1 MVTMSDR
8 ILADTF
14 LGERAGWSGAPEA
27 LEEILAAHLAAGR
40 EAWPDAVLTEAAF
53 IRHLA
58 RVLSADAGEEEL
70 RALRGADVYVACAC
84 VGGDEQA
91 MRAFE
96 RRYFSEVD
104 VAAARLRAPPQAAVE
119 VKQMLRRI
127 LFVSEGK
134 RGAAAGSFAGRGDLR
149 GWIRVAAVRELQR
162 ILIREKRAVS
172 LDDDEI
178 FDVLSPAQDPELA
191 YLRDLYRTGFAE
203 AVRVA
208 MAEAPAKERALLRY
222 HVVDGLNI
230 DEIGRL
236 YDVHRAT
243 VARWL
248 EKARAGILARTRDEL
263 TRRLGI
269 SPDEVDSIIRLVRSR
284 LDVSMERVL
293 AP

>member
-1 MVTMSDR
+1 MSDS
-8 ILADTF
+8 ILADVF
-14 LGERAGWSGAPEA
+14 LGERAGWSGVPEA
-27 LEEILAAHLAAGR
+27 LAVILAAHLAAGR

-58 RVLSADAGEEEL
+58 RVLPAEAGEEEL
-70 RALRGADVYVACAC
+70 RGLRGADVYVACAC
-84 VGGDEQA
+84 AGGDEQA
-91 MRAFE
+91 MVAFE
-96 RRYFSEVD
+96 RRYFGEVD
-104 VAAARLRAPPQAAVE
+104 VAAARLRAAPQAATE

-127 LFVSEGK
+127 LFVSEGT
-134 RGAAAGSFAGRGDLR
+134 RVAAAASFAGRGDLR

-162 ILIREKRAVS
+162 ILIREKRAVP
-172 LDDDEI
+172 LDEDQLL
-178 FDVLSPAQDPELA
+178 DVLSPAQDPELA

-208 MAEAPAKERALLRY
+208 MAAAPAKERALLRY
-222 HVVDGLNI
+222 HVMDGLNI
-230 DEIGRL
+230 EAIGRL

-248 EKARAGILARTRDEL
+248 EKARAGILARTREEL

-269 SPDEVDSIIRLVRSR
+269 SPDEVDSIIRLVQSR